1 MMATESPS
9 AMKTTL
15 NRFEIVLEI
24 FIRGYDIQSTHG
36 VTLHQDRNAA
46 CPERFVQHQ
55 RCSFDK
61 DLFRQSR
68 RNTDRAVQMLRKTI
82 FFFVSVRADQHDRHL
97 HVTGQH
103 RCNCRADNSE
113 LRCAEF
119 SVD

>member
-9 AMKTTL
+9 AMKTML
-15 NRFEIVLEI
+15 NRFEIVLDI
-24 FIRGYDIQSTHG
+24 HRGYDIQSTHG

-55 RCSFDK
+55 RCSFDE

-103 RCNCRADNSE
+103 RCDCRADNAE
-113 LRCAEF
+113 LRCTEF